1 MLRMDK
7 VYVIRHK
14 VLVELY
20 VVSESGTK
28 WALEK
33 VDTLRVMPAYP

>member
-14 VLVELY
+14 VLVERRSSRS
-20 VVSESGTK
+20 VAREMGISRME
-28 WALEK
+28 A
-33 VDTLRVMPAYP
+33 TL